1 MNYEYEIGTYTEDD
15 RIKELPEEYKR
26 MTPEEKE
33 AEMDRLYAEMKAHP
47 QIKEKPKSSIKFFI

>member
-26 MTPEEKE
+26 MTPEEK
-33 AEMDRLYAEMKAHP
+33 RLRWTDCMLK
-47 QIKEKPKSSIKFFI
+47 

>member
-15 RIKELPEEYKR
+15 RVKELPEEYKR

-33 AEMDRLYAEMKAHP
+33 AEMERLYAEMKANP
-47 QIKEKPKSSIKFFI
+47 QIRKKPESSIKFYI